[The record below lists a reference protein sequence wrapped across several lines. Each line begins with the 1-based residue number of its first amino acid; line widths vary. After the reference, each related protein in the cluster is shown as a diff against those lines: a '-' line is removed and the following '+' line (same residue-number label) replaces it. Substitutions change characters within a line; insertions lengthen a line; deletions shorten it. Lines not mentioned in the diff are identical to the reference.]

1 MKVVDNDGIPSIAP
15 AALDRNRTTGVDQA
29 GIFSSDFNN
38 GVTAGTLVRN
48 GWTTKA
54 SNAPTPNG
62 VRVQIS
68 GTSAVPARVLAC
80 TGAAKEVRLDV
91 VGETADLTCDP
102 VTGTITVKAV
112 SAAPKVEVWK
122 QTSPTTWTSAQLPT
136 GAVYSTG
143 SPATAAA
150 TNTAPITVNIVQAD
164 STGAPTVV
172 VGEFDLAPGASV
184 DVHSVPAPGG
194 REGVEFRVLRG
205 VIPVRIGGRTHSLRA
220 GSVTTVTIDPTIAVR
235 PVR

>member
-1 MKVVDNDGIPSIAP
+1 M
-15 AALDRNRTTGVDQA
+15 
-29 GIFSSDFNN
+29 
-38 GVTAGTLVRN
+38 
-48 GWTTKA
+48 
-54 SNAPTPNG
+54 
-62 VRVQIS
+62 
-68 GTSAVPARVLAC
+68 
-80 TGAAKEVRLDV
+80 
-91 VGETADLTCDP
+91 VGETADVTCDP

-112 SAAPKVEVWK
+112 SASPKVEVWK
-122 QTSPTTWTSAQLPT
+122 QTSPTTWTIAQLPT

-184 DVHSVPAPGG
+184 DVHGVPASGG
-194 REGVEFRVLRG
+194 REHMEFRVLRG
-205 VIPVRIGGRTHSLRA
+205 TIPVRIGGRTRSLKA
-220 GSVTTVTIDPTIAVR
+220 GSVTTLTIDRAVPAR